1 LLKIL
6 PKGAISNWNP
16 EELKDDIKGQYKEL
30 DIIYKQFAEG
40 DKDLKY
46 PHFWDQ
52 KQVNEWC
59 ERFFPYAKTIEHQ
72 IRALILLHKFWL
84 GEKETDETL
93 ALIISALLPENYA
106 PIRRK
111 TKKLTQQQAD
121 IFKMT
126 LIGYSQK
133 EMAEYLGITQQAV
146 SQHWYGADKKV
157 RKLLKE
163 FPVDLFPDLEPVD
176 FEEEEEEIIYEYD
189 SSKET
194 FSNPNK
200 PPDIHQE
207 MTMEELK
214 LKKQADEL
222 LKINKGE

>member
-1 LLKIL
+1 MLKIL
-6 PKGAISNWNP
+6 PKDPTRYWNP
-16 EELKDDIKGQYKEL
+16 EELKDEIKGQYKEL
-30 DIIYKQFAEG
+30 EIIYKQFAEG
-40 DKDLKY
+40 EKELTY

-52 KQVNEWC
+52 YQVNQWR

-72 IRALILLHKFWL
+72 IRALILLHKVWL
-84 GEKETDETL
+84 GEKHADDTL
-93 ALIISALLPENYA
+93 SIIISTLLPDEYS
-106 PIRRK
+106 PFHHVSK
-111 TKKLTQQQAD
+111 QLTQKQAD
-121 IFKMT
+121 IFNMT

-133 EMAEYLGITQQAV
+133 GMAEYLEITQQAV
-146 SQHWYGADKKV
+146 SQHWLGADKKV

-176 FEEEEEEIIYEYD
+176 FEEEIIYEHN
-189 SSKET
+189 SSEET

-207 MTMEELK
+207 MTMQELK